1 MVTIYEEKQLCDTH
15 KILNQNQMDPYNK
28 RDTQLKR

>member
-1 MVTIYEEKQLCDTH
+1 MKKNNSDTH